1 MTALVTALVFFSLA
15 TAALAAWEMLAHD
28 TTLRQLHD
36 AQARIAGLEVRNEV
50 LLAERDEA
58 RARPQTIRLPL
69 LMRVPGGFI
78 FRN

>member
-1 MTALVTALVFFSLA
+1 MTATEFALAFFGIA
-15 TAALAAWEMLAHD
+15 IALCAAWEMRAHD
-28 TTLRQLHD
+28 KTRVQLHN